1 MKIAVFDPFCGVS
14 GNMILGALIDAGADQ
29 SSLNDMLSRLNLNG
43 WKITTETVLKK
54 SLTGTYVK
62 VQVPLETESRGLLEI
77 EKIIRSSNLPE
88 SVIDN
93 SLESFQKLAEAEAE
107 AHGIPANEV
116 HFHETGAMDAIID
129 IVGSFCCLHLLGID
143 RVFSSP
149 IATGTGT
156 VTCAHGVLP
165 VPSPATLSL
174 LRGIPTYPSG
184 IRSELTTPTG
194 ATILVTAV
202 ESWDTP
208 PPLIPVSSGMGA
220 GTFDL
225 ERPNLLRVTIGTQV
239 GSIGCN
245 HDNCIELRTILD
257 DMDMRIWPDTA
268 DLILESGAF
277 DCYAAMCIGR
287 KGRPAIE
294 VTVLC
299 PSSMKDDVIEC
310 IFRNTTTLGIRIRET
325 ERAVLERNFI
335 DVPTEFG
342 TIPVKTGIFEGEVI
356 HTEPEYEDCSKAS
369 RIHNVPVQTVITAAR
384 IAAAQL
390 KKGR

>member
-1 MKIAVFDPFCGVS
+1 MKIAVFDPFCGAS
-14 GNMILGALIDAGADQ
+14 GNMILGALIDVGADQ
-29 SSLNDMLSRLNLNG
+29 SSLIEMLSQLNLNG
-43 WKITTETVLKK
+43 WKITAETVLKK
-54 SLTGTYVK
+54 SLRGTYVE
-62 VQVPLETESRGLLEI
+62 VRIPLETESRGLRDI
-77 EKIIRSSNLPE
+77 EKIIRNSNLPQ
-88 SVIDN
+88 SVIEK
-93 SLESFQKLAEAEAE
+93 SLKSFQKLAEAEAE
-107 AHGIPANEV
+107 AHGIPVNEV

-143 RVFSSP
+143 RIFSSP

-156 VTCAHGVLP
+156 VTCTHGVLP
-165 VPSPATLSL
+165 VPSPATIYL
-174 LRGIPTYPSG
+174 LRGIPTFPSG
-184 IRSELTTPTG
+184 ISSELTTPTG

-208 PPLIPVSSGMGA
+208 PPMIPVRSGMGA

-239 GSIGCN
+239 ESIGWN

-299 PSSMKDDVIEC
+299 PSSMKDDVMEC

-325 ERAVLERNFI
+325 ERAVLERDFI
-335 DVPTEFG
+335 DTPTEFG
-342 TIPVKTGIFEGEVI
+342 TIPVKTSILEGEVI
-356 HTEPEYEDCSKAS
+356 HMEPEYEDCARAS

-384 IAAAQL
+384 IAADQL
-390 KKGR
+390 KRGK

>member
-1 MKIAVFDPFCGVS
+1 MKIAVFDPFCGAS

-29 SSLNDMLSRLNLNG
+29 SGLNEMLSKLNLNG
-43 WKITTETVLKK
+43 WKIATETVSKK
-54 SLTGTYVK
+54 SLRGTYVE
-62 VQVPLETESRGLLEI
+62 VQVPLETEARKLRDI
-77 EKIIRSSNLPE
+77 EKIIRNANLPE
-88 SVIDN
+88 SVTGN
-93 SLESFQKLAEAEAE
+93 SLKSFQKLAEAEAE
-107 AHGIPANEV
+107 AHGIPVNEV

-129 IVGSFCCLHLLGID
+129 IVGSFCCLHLLGIE

-156 VTCAHGVLP
+156 VTCAHGTLP
-165 VPSPATLSL
+165 VPSPATVSL
-174 LRGIPTYPSG
+174 LRGVPTCPSG

-194 ATILVTAV
+194 ATILVNAV
-202 ESWDTP
+202 ESWGTP

-220 GTFDL
+220 GIFDL
-225 ERPNLLRVTIGTQV
+225 ERPNLLRVTIGTQA

-287 KGRPAIE
+287 KGRPSIE

-325 ERAVLERNFI
+325 ERAVLERDFI
-335 DVPTEFG
+335 DVSTEFG
-342 TIPVKTGIFEGEVI
+342 TIPVKTGIFEDEII
-356 HTEPEYEDCSKAS
+356 HLEPEYEDCATAS
-369 RIHNVPVQTVITAAR
+369 RTYNVPVQTVITAAR
-384 IAAAQL
+384 IAADQL
-390 KKGR
+390 KKGG

>member
-1 MKIAVFDPFCGVS
+1 MKIAVFDPFCGAS

-29 SSLNDMLSRLNLNG
+29 SSLNKMLSKLNLNG
-43 WKITTETVLKK
+43 WKITTETVSKK
-54 SLTGTYVK
+54 SLRGTYVE
-62 VQVPLETESRGLLEI
+62 VQVPPETESRRLRDI
-77 EKIIRSSNLPE
+77 EKLIRTANLPQ
-88 SVIDN
+88 SVVEK

-107 AHGIPANEV
+107 AHGISVNEV

-129 IVGSFCCLHLLGID
+129 IVGSFCCFHLLGID

-174 LRGIPTYPSG
+174 LKGIPTYPSG

-202 ESWDTP
+202 ESWNTP
-208 PPLIPVSSGMGA
+208 PPMIPVSSGMGA
-220 GTFDL
+220 GKFDL
-225 ERPNLLRVTIGTQV
+225 ERPNLLRVTIGTPAE
-239 GSIGCN
+239 SIGCN

-257 DMDMRIWPDTA
+257 DMDMRIWPDTS

-277 DCYAAMCIGR
+277 DCYSAMCIGR

-299 PSSMKDDVIEC
+299 PTSMKDNVIEC

-325 ERAVLERNFI
+325 ERAVLERDFF

-342 TIPVKTGIFEGEVI
+342 TIPVKTCILKGEVI
-356 HTEPEYEDCSKAS
+356 HMEPEYEDCAKAS
-369 RIHNVPVQTVITAAR
+369 GIHNVPVQTVITAAR
-384 IAAAQL
+384 IAADQL
-390 KKGR
+390 KRGR

>member
-1 MKIAVFDPFCGVS
+1 MRIAVFDPFCGAS

-29 SSLNDMLSRLNLNG
+29 SSLHDMLSKLNLNG

-54 SLTGTYVK
+54 SLTGICVD
-62 VQVPLETESRGLLEI
+62 VQVPLETESRGLRDIEI
-77 EKIIRSSNLPE
+77 VIRNADLPE
-88 SVIDN
+88 SVTEN
-93 SLESFQKLAEAEAE
+93 SLKSFQKLAEAEAE
-107 AHGIPANEV
+107 AHGIPVNEV

-129 IVGSFCCLHLLGID
+129 IVGSFCCLYLLEID

-149 IATGTGT
+149 VATGTGT

-174 LRGIPTYPSG
+174 LRGIPTNPSG

-225 ERPNLLRVTIGTQV
+225 ERPNLLRVTIGTQA
-239 GSIGCN
+239 GSNGCN

-277 DCYAAMCIGR
+277 DCYAAMCIAR

-299 PSSMKDDVIEC
+299 PSTMKDDVIEC

-335 DVPTEFG
+335 DVSTEFG
-342 TIPVKTGIFEGEVI
+342 TIPVKTGIFEEEVI
-356 HTEPEYEDCSKAS
+356 HMEPEYEDCAKAS
-369 RIHNVPVQTVITAAR
+369 RVHNVPVQTVITAAR
-384 IAAAQL
+384 IAADQL
-390 KKGR
+390 KKER

>member
-1 MKIAVFDPFCGVS
+1 MKIAVFDPFCGAS

-29 SSLNDMLSRLNLNG
+29 SSLNDMLSELNLNG
-43 WKITTETVLKK
+43 WKIITETVSKK
-54 SLTGTYVK
+54 SLTGTHVE
-62 VQVPLETESRGLLEI
+62 VQVPLETESRGLREI

-88 SVIDN
+88 SVIEN
-93 SLESFQKLAEAEAE
+93 SLKSFQKLAEAEAK

-156 VTCAHGVLP
+156 VTCAHGTLP
-165 VPSPATLSL
+165 VPSPATISL

-194 ATILVTAV
+194 AAILVTAV

-208 PPLIPVSSGMGA
+208 PPFIPVSSGMGA

-225 ERPNLLRVTIGTQV
+225 ERPNLLRVTIGTLV
-239 GSIGCN
+239 ESAVCN

-268 DLILESGAF
+268 DLILKSGAF

-299 PSSMKDDVIEC
+299 PFLKKDDVIEC

-325 ERAVLERNFI
+325 ERAVLERTFI
-335 DVPTEFG
+335 DVSTEFG
-342 TIPVKTGIFEGEVI
+342 TISVKTGTFENEVI
-356 HTEPEYEDCSKAS
+356 HMEPEYEDCSNAS
-369 RIHNVPVQTVITAAR
+369 KIHKVPVQTVITAAR
-384 IAAAQL
+384 IAADQL
-390 KKGR
+390 KRGR